1 MNQTVS
7 PTKALILLL
16 AALTALTP
24 LAIDAYLPAIPQM
37 ASDLA
42 TSIHDTEISLSLYL
56 AGFAIGQIFGGPF
69 SDHFGRRAATGS
81 GLSIFCVGT
90 LGIIFSQ
97 DIHSVWL
104 FRVIQAI
111 GGGVAVV
118 NAAAVIRDLSHGK
131 DSARHLSNMAVIMM
145 LAPLLAPLIG
155 MIILHLSG
163 WRLIFV
169 FLLVYGLSIGTALFL
184 RLPETRKKATER
196 TSMFKR
202 YAMVLSHRCALGF
215 IFSQCFALAG
225 MFAFITGSP
234 SVYMGYFDISETVYP
249 FLFGLNVIGM
259 MLANRLNIRLLHYYR
274 PQFLLSL
281 GQAAQVLTSLILLS
295 YVSLATEPNLVI
307 MVILLILFIAS
318 MGLIVSNATSS
329 TVEFF
334 PQNSATATA
343 LLGSIGFAAG
353 ALSGSLVG
361 LLGDGTPWPMV
372 IIMFACALIGPLVR
386 TMLQYGQPSPT
397 HNHS

>member
-1 MNQTVS
+1 MNQTLM
-7 PTKALILLL
+7 PTRALILLL

-37 ASDLA
+37 ANDLA

-81 GLSIFCVGT
+81 GLTIFCLGT

-104 FRVIQAI
+104 FRVVQAI

-155 MIILHLSG
+155 MLILHISG

-169 FLLVYGLSIGTALFL
+169 FLLVYGLTIGIALFF

-202 YAMVLSHRCALGF
+202 YGMVLSHRCALGF

-234 SVYMGYFDISETVYP
+234 SVYMGYFEISETIYP

-259 MLANRLNIRLLHYYR
+259 MLANRLNIRLLHYYK
-274 PQFLLSL
+274 PQFLLSS
-281 GQAAQVLTSLILLS
+281 GQAAQILTSLMLLL
-295 YVSLATEPNLVI
+295 YVSFVTQPQLWLV
-307 MVILLILFIAS
+307 VSLLILFIAS

-329 TVEFF
+329 TVEYF
-334 PQNSATATA
+334 PHNSATATA

-372 IIMFACALIGPLVR
+372 VIMFACSLLGPILR
-386 TMLQYGQPSPT
+386 SIMQYGQQQPQT
-397 HNHS
+397 QH

>member
-1 MNQTVS
+1 MNQTTT
-7 PTKALILLL
+7 PTTALISLL

-37 ASDLA
+37 ANDLV

-56 AGFAIGQIFGGPF
+56 AGFALGQIMGGPF
-69 SDHFGRRAATGS
+69 SDHFGRRTATGS
-81 GLSIFCVGT
+81 GLTIFCLGT
-90 LGIIFSQ
+90 VGIIFSQ
-97 DIHSVWL
+97 DIHSVWG

-155 MIILHLSG
+155 MLILHLSG

-169 FLLVYGLSIGTALFL
+169 FLLVYGLTIGIALFF
-184 RLPETRKKATER
+184 RLPETRKKTAER
-196 TSMFKR
+196 TSMLKR
-202 YAMVLSHRCALGF
+202 YGMVLSHRCALGF

-234 SVYMGYFDISETVYP
+234 SVYMGYFEISETIYP
-249 FLFGLNVIGM
+249 FLFGLNVVGM
-259 MLANRLNIRLLHYYR
+259 MLANRLNIRLLHYYK
-274 PQFLLSL
+274 PHFLLSL
-281 GQAAQVLTSLILLS
+281 GQAAQILTSLILLI
-295 YVSLATEPNLVI
+295 YVSIIAQPQLWFV
-307 MVILLILFIAS
+307 VSLLILFIAS
-318 MGLIVSNATSS
+318 MGLIVSNATSG

-334 PQNSATATA
+334 PHNSATATA

-372 IIMFACALIGPLVR
+372 LIMFVCSLLGPILR
-386 TMLQYGQPSPT
+386 TLLQYGQQQPQIQP
-397 HNHS
+397 

>member
-1 MNQTVS
+1 MNQTSS
-7 PTKALILLL
+7 PTRALILLL

-37 ASDLA
+37 ANDLA

-81 GLSIFCVGT
+81 GLTIFCLGT
-90 LGIIFSQ
+90 LGVIFSQ

-104 FRVIQAI
+104 FRVVQAI
-111 GGGVAVV
+111 GGGIAVV

-155 MIILHLSG
+155 MLILHISG

-169 FLLVYGLSIGTALFL
+169 FLLVYGLAVGIALFF

-202 YAMVLSHRCALGF
+202 YGMVLSHRCALGF

-234 SVYMGYFDISETVYP
+234 SVYMGYFDISETIYP

-259 MLANRLNIRLLHYYR
+259 MLANRLNIRLLHYYK
-274 PQFLLSL
+274 PQFLLGA
-281 GQAAQVLTSLILLS
+281 GQAAQILTSLILLL
-295 YVSLATEPNLVI
+295 YVSIVAQPQLWLV
-307 MVILLILFIAS
+307 VSLLILFIAS

-334 PQNSATATA
+334 PYNSATATA
-343 LLGSIGFAAG
+343 LLGSIGFATG

-372 IIMFACALIGPLVR
+372 AIMFACSLLGPILR
-386 TMLQYGQPSPT
+386 TVLQYGQQQPQT
-397 HNHS
+397 QQ